1 MYYLLV
7 LCLVISMVKLKV
19 DSKSIFVSNNKNSDN
34 DSDNND
40 NDYHDNNKMIRESE
54 DYIDE
59 LDCESFTREKLVRFR
74 EIKNLDKNK
83 ELRIGR
89 VPDEESDE

>member
-1 MYYLLV
+1 M
-7 LCLVISMVKLKV
+7 
-19 DSKSIFVSNNKNSDN
+19 SDEKGN
-34 DSDNND
+34 VQGNWQGGNTFTQYD
-40 NDYHDNNKMIRESE
+40 KMIRESE

-59 LDCESFTREKLVRFR
+59 LDCESFTREKLVKFH

-89 VPDEESDE
+89 VEVEESENSDE

>member
-1 MYYLLV
+1 M
-7 LCLVISMVKLKV
+7 
-19 DSKSIFVSNNKNSDN
+19 SDEKGN
-34 DSDNND
+34 WQGGNTFTQYD
-40 NDYHDNNKMIRESE
+40 KMIRESE

-59 LDCESFTREKLVRFR
+59 LDCESFTREKLVKFR

-89 VPDEESDE
+89 VEVDEDLNDE